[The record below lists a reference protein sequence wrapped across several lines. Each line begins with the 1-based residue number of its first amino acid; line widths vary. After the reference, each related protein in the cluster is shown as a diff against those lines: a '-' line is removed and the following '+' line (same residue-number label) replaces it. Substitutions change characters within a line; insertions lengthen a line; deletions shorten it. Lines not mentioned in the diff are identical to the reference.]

1 MGFLEC
7 NVSIDGKD
15 DATLL
20 LVDGKTERVVRNK
33 VPDFFSGPVKV
44 ERKVFRRLHDLD
56 VSCSVVVLLQPEA
69 DVVRLEDVL
78 PQPSVELSPRA
89 NGYACFEKFSVELFC
104 SRISLIAPLLNSL

>member
-1 MGFLEC
+1 MGFLES
-7 NVSIDGKD
+7 NFAIDGKG

-56 VSCSVVVLLQPEA
+56 VSGSVVVLLQPEA

-89 NGYACFEKFSVELFC
+89 NG
-104 SRISLIAPLLNSL
+104 